1 MPLPLS
7 AMQCGSGFQPRIIY
21 FDNIM
26 IQEVPTAGIIL
37 AAGESTRFG
46 RPKQLLRLNDRCLM
60 EWVLAAALPSKL
72 SRIVLVLGYAHQEIL
87 QTLGEKLQHSKVS
100 VEINLQFKKGQ
111 SRSLSVGLSKVK
123 DDFPAVMF
131 LLGDQPMLNAA
142 TINIL
147 LERFWT
153 DDKDI
158 CVPIYQGKR
167 KTPVIFSRR
176 FYSHLMG
183 IKGDTGARQLIDD
196 NPDRVLAVEVDNPI
210 CFFDI
215 DTEQDFENLKKQL
228 EKSK

>member
-1 MPLPLS
+1 
-7 AMQCGSGFQPRIIY
+7 
-21 FDNIM
+21 M
-26 IQEVPTAGIIL
+26 IQEIPTAGIIL

-46 RPKQLLRLNDRCLM
+46 RSKQLLRLNDRCLI
-60 EWVLAAALPSKL
+60 EWVLAAALNSKL
-72 SRIVLVLGYAHQEIL
+72 SRIVLVLGYAHQKIL
-87 QTLGEKLQHSKVS
+87 YTLGEKLQHSKVS

-111 SRSLSVGLSKVK
+111 SHSLRAGLSKVK

-131 LLGDQPMLNAA
+131 LLGDQPMLNTA

-158 CVPIYQGKR
+158 CVPIYRGKR
-167 KTPVIFSRR
+167 KTPAIFSRR
-176 FYSHLMG
+176 FY
-183 IKGDTGARQLIDD
+183 TQ
-196 NPDRVLAVEVDNPI
+196 VLAVEMDNPI

-215 DTEQDFENLKKQL
+215 DTQQDFESLKKQL